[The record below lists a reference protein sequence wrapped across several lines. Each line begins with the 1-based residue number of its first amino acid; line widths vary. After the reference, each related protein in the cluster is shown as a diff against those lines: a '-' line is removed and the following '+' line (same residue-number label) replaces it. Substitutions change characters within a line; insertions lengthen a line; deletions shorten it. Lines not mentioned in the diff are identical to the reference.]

1 MAFLPGTAV
10 GRRLLILAV
19 GRSPRRTLARV
30 LVLGLASFIIFRYL
44 LLPVRISGTSMEPTY
59 RDRSVNLV
67 NTLRYRFRPPRR
79 GEVAVIAFAGRRVML
94 LKRIVGLPG
103 ERISFQDGRL
113 FINGRL
119 VEEPYLVKSCRWNL
133 AEEAIGPDEFF
144 VVGDNRSMPIEEH
157 THGRVKRARLVG
169 APLW

>member
-1 MAFLPGTAV
+1 M
-10 GRRLLILAV
+10 
-19 GRSPRRTLARV
+19 
-30 LVLGLASFIIFRYL
+30 FRYL
-44 LLPVRISGTSMEPTY
+44 LLPVRVAGTSMEPTY

-103 ERISFQDGRL
+103 ELVAFKDGRL
-113 FINGRL
+113 FIDGRP
-119 VEEPYLVKSCRWNL
+119 VEEPYLVKPCRWNL
-133 AEEAIGPDEFF
+133 AGETVGPDEFF
-144 VVGDNRSMPIEEH
+144 VVGDNRTMPIEEH
-157 THGRVKRARLVG
+157 THGRVKKSRLVG